1 MNYPNAVLASSTIKN
16 FSMNPQPVRARIRF
30 QTDFSADPALVR
42 ETTINTTEQ
51 IDGIIQ
57 GTTTVV
63 IRSIWDDD
71 QGHMLSGVL
80 YEARYKLEG
89 VKRRTT
95 LRSEVLEQIIGAFKR
110 EGIPM
115 AALPVRQV

>member
-1 MNYPNAVLASSTIKN
+1 MPELNSNHFTRQF
-16 FSMNPQPVRARIRF
+16 FSDVV
-30 QTDFSADPALVR
+30 LVR
-42 ETTINTTEQ
+42 ETTINTIEQ
-51 IDGIIQ
+51 IDGIIK

-63 IRSIWDDD
+63 VRSIWDDD

-80 YEARYKLEG
+80 YEARYKLED

-115 AALPVRQV
+115 TALPVRQV